1 MSDRIFNFSA
11 GPAILPE
18 PVIKQAQNDI
28 WNIAGSGVGVMEH
41 SHRGPE
47 FTKVIEEAMA
57 DCRAIANIPDNYHIL
72 FLQGG
77 ASSQFFMVPMN
88 LLKQGDT
95 ADYIN
100 TGAWATKAIKE
111 AKRFGSVHLAASSED
126 QNFAYIPKQMNYSGN
141 PKYVHFTSNNTIFGT
156 EWATT
161 PDVPGNTPL
170 ICDASSDIF
179 SRPMDI
185 SQYAMVYAGAQK
197 NLGPSGVTLVIVRD
211 DLVQSGNDDLP
222 TMLSYRTHADKGSMF
237 NTPPAFGIY
246 IMGQVFKW
254 ILGFGGLDALATYN
268 RDKANLIYDYL
279 DNSDFFRGTAEPD
292 SRSLMNITFRGPN
305 EDLEKQFLAETKAA
319 GFSGLKGHRS
329 VGGIRASMYN
339 AFPREGAAALLEF
352 MKSFEV
358 ANK

>member
-11 GPAILPE
+11 GPAVLPE
-18 PVIKQAQNDI
+18 PVIKQAQTDI
-28 WNIAGSGVGVMEH
+28 WNIADSGVGIMEH

-47 FTKVIEEAMA
+47 FTKVIEEALA

-88 LLKQGDT
+88 LLKSGET

-100 TGAWATKAIKE
+100 TGAWSTKAIKE
-111 AKRFGSVHLAASSED
+111 AKRFGTAHVAASSED
-126 QNFAYIPKQMNYSGN
+126 KNFTYIPKTIDYSSN

-156 EWATT
+156 EWASE
-161 PDVPGNTPL
+161 PDVPGSTPL

-179 SRPMDI
+179 SRPIDI
-185 SQYAMVYAGAQK
+185 TKYGLVYAGAQK
-197 NLGPSGVTLVIVRD
+197 NLGPSGVTLVIIRD
-211 DLVQSGNDDLP
+211 DLVQAINDDLP
-222 TMLSYRTHADKGSMF
+222 TMLSYRTHVDKGSMF

-254 ILGFGGLDALATYN
+254 IRNFGGLDALATFN
-268 RDKANLIYDYL
+268 REKANLIYDHL

-292 SRSLMNITFRGPN
+292 SRSLMNVTFRGPN
-305 EDLEKQFLAETKAA
+305 EDLEKQFLAESKAA

-339 AFPREGAAALLEF
+339 AFPKEGAAALLEF
-352 MKSFEV
+352 MKSFEM